1 MYECHCSKD
10 IYNRAPTLDTINRT
24 YRNIHIAIQQQADEV
39 AQLSSRISKLTI
51 KNPGA
56 LKSQHSARDPRLPD
70 AVVSRRPYN
79 VTPHVAVT
87 TAAAL
92 NAERSAHGL
101 KRALLAARKEPLLNT
116 KAATARTPPSG
127 FRSPQQALSPP
138 TVDAGFPSS
147 NKRHLFADPDTHST
161 PVPVSNWTLP
171 EDNFNPST
179 PPAAR
184 RGAGVGKRQHMSV
197 PLKKTGATASPPA
210 TTFEW
215 GPLPVFE
222 QAQGTTMVEAVKLT
236 PPSAG
241 WNTGLFRKKGT

>member
-1 MYECHCSKD
+1 
-10 IYNRAPTLDTINRT
+10 LDTINRT
-24 YRNIHIAIQQQADEV
+24 YRNIDIAIQQQADEV
-39 AQLSSRISKLTI
+39 AQLASRISKLTVR
-51 KNPGA
+51 NPGA
-56 LKSQHSARDPRLPD
+56 LKSQRPTRDARLPD

-116 KAATARTPPSG
+116 KAASAPPPPSG
-127 FRSPQQALSPP
+127 FKSPQKAVP
-138 TVDAGFPSS
+138 TPNFGVGF
-147 NKRHLFADPDTHST
+147 ST
-161 PVPVSNWTLP
+161 PISGPLFPGAQESGAHSMAPDWTLP

-184 RGAGVGKRQHMSV
+184 RGAVPKRQHMSV
-197 PLKKTGATASPPA
+197 PLKKSGSPAASTPVA
-210 TTFEW
+210 NFDW

-222 QAQGTTMVEAVKLT
+222 QTQSTTMVEAVKLT
-236 PPSAG
+236 PPSSKPAAGGSSFGG
-241 WNTGLFRKKGT
+241 WNVGVFGKKGM